1 MPTIPISHFPF
12 PISQSLIPV
21 FDPPI
26 TTTGTVL
33 DSPKP
38 KIYQVSLPNGKVL
51 IGHVPKALIHLH
63 ESIKPN
69 TRVNL
74 ELTPYDF
81 EKGRIMGIVE
91 ES

>member
-1 MPTIPISHFPF
+1 M
-12 PISQSLIPV
+12 

-26 TTTGTVL
+26 ITVGTVI

-38 KIYQVSLPNGKVL
+38 KIYHVSLPNGKII

-63 ESIKPN
+63 EIIE
-69 TRVNL
+69 TGVQVNL

-81 EKGRIMGIVE
+81 EKGRITSIA
-91 ES
+91 SSK